1 MKIDRWTLE
10 ILVNGRPLKEYEIP
24 DPVLGISASSS
35 LKSYVVEGRRK
46 KFCNSAMFVAVPAL
60 GTSYNI
66 KISPSTTS
74 DIAARVFVD
83 GLSDGF
89 FTRKC
94 NAAYT
99 IKGFYNRNATMM
111 HEFYFD
117 KTDWVETTHVQTSKF
132 GGYGAISVYYY
143 KIQHIYES
151 PLEYNSERMF
161 EEVKIPETKK
171 SFDVA
176 LTTKFSSGIESHFS
190 GPWEVVITE
199 NDPIAVL
206 HINYRSIDWF
216 YIKGI
221 SIENSMQVIASTST
235 STDIKNEDKTSVI
248 QTVKKNKK
256 KKNYQEF
263 IVILD
268 SDDDECKREVMEL
281 D

>member
-89 FTRKC
+89 FTRK
-94 NAAYT
+94 Y
-99 IKGFYNRNATMM
+99 
-111 HEFYFD
+111 
-117 KTDWVETTHVQTSKF
+117 WVETTHVQTSKF